1 MLSANAHFTIPTG
14 YSERAVYSVT
24 EGLSINDEPLEP
36 YRLAIL
42 ESVDEIRVS
51 AATAARCIV
60 IGGEPLGT
68 RYKWWNFVSSR
79 PERIEQAKADWRD
92 CHFATVP
99 DETELIPLPEVVT
112 EANPF

>member
-1 MLSANAHFTIPTG
+1 MARTFDL
-14 YSERAVYSVT
+14 RLYSVT
-24 EGLSINDEPLEP
+24 EGLSINDEPLEA

-42 ESVDEIRVS
+42 ESVHEVKVS
-51 AATAARCIV
+51 ATEAARFIV

-92 CHFATVP
+92 CRFAGVP